1 MASKPPTPPPAAAA
15 ANGAAAAGAATPAKT
30 SALAAWLPLILTL
43 TLMPVLAWATMNF
56 LVLPKLQKALA
67 KPAAEEA
74 ADPAEADAHGAKPA
88 DGKTDSHGKAEKKD
102 AHGKPEKA
110 DAHAKPDKAD
120 AHGKPD
126 KAAAKKSDP
135 KTKVLA
141 PLSKVLVNV
150 FGTGGARYLVVSM
163 TLVGHTPEFKTKVE
177 ENKDQLLDAAA
188 STLAS
193 KSITDLERLGVR
205 NQIRAELVT
214 VFNTV
219 LKATPVQE
227 IYLTEF
233 AVQ

>member
-30 SALAAWLPLILTL
+30 SALAAWLPLIVTL

-56 LVLPKLQKALA
+56 LVLPKLQKSLA

-74 ADPAEADAHGAKPA
+74 ADPAEADAHGDKS
-88 DGKTDSHGKAEKKD
+88 DSHGKTE
-102 AHGKPEKA
+102 
-110 DAHAKPDKAD
+110 KAD
-120 AHGKPD
+120 AHGKTDKPAKADSHGKTDKPD
-126 KAAAKKSDP
+126 KAAAAKKGDP

-141 PLSKVLVNV
+141 PLTKVLVNV
-150 FGTGGARYLVVSM
+150 FGTGGARYLIVSM
-163 TLVGHTPEFKTKVE
+163 TLVGNTPEFKTKVE

>member
-15 ANGAAAAGAATPAKT
+15 TGAAAAGAATPAKA
-30 SALAAWLPLILTL
+30 SALAAWLPLIVTL
-43 TLMPVLAWATMNF
+43 TLMPVLAWATMHF

-67 KPAAEEA
+67 KPAVEEA
-74 ADPAEADAHGAKPA
+74 TDATDDAHGDKSEKS
-88 DGKTDSHGKAEKKD
+88 DKTDSHGKPA
-102 AHGKPEKA
+102 
-110 DAHAKPDKAD
+110 KAD
-120 AHGKPD
+120 AHGKSD
-126 KAAAKKSDP
+126 KPEKSAAAKKNDA
-135 KTKVLA
+135 KAKVLA

-150 FGTGGARYLVVSM
+150 FGTGGARYLIVSM
-163 TLVGHTPEFKTKVE
+163 TLVGNTPEFKTKVE

-193 KSITDLERLGVR
+193 KSISDLERLGIR

>member
-15 ANGAAAAGAATPAKT
+15 NGAAAAGATTPTKA

-74 ADPAEADAHGAKPA
+74 ADPAEADAHGEKTDKA
-88 DGKTDSHGKAEKKD
+88 DKTDS
-102 AHGKPEKA
+102 HGKPEKA
-110 DAHAKPDKAD
+110 DSHGKPAKAD
-120 AHGKPD
+120 AHGKTDKPD
-126 KAAAKKSDP
+126 KSAAAKTKDG
-135 KTKVLA
+135 KAKVLA
-141 PLSKVLVNV
+141 PLTKVLVNV
-150 FGTGGARYLVVSM
+150 FGTGGARYLIVSM
-163 TLVGHTPEFKTKVE
+163 TLVGNTPEFKTKVE

-205 NQIRAELVT
+205 NQIRAELVS

>member
-15 ANGAAAAGAATPAKT
+15 ANGAAATGATTPAKA
-30 SALAAWLPLILTL
+30 SALAAWLPLIITL

-56 LVLPKLQKALA
+56 LVLPKLQKSLA

-74 ADPAEADAHGAKPA
+74 TDATDGAEAHGDKA
-88 DGKTDSHGKAEKKD
+88 DKADS
-102 AHGKPEKA
+102 HGKPEKA
-110 DAHAKPDKAD
+110 DAHGKTDKPDKS
-120 AHGKPD
+120 
-126 KAAAKKSDP
+126 AAAKKTAG

-150 FGTGGARYLVVSM
+150 FGTGGARYLIVTM
-163 TLVGHTPEFKTKVE
+163 TLVGNTPEFKTKVE

>member
-1 MASKPPTPPPAAAA
+1 MASKPPTPPP
-15 ANGAAAAGAATPAKT
+15 AAGAATPAKT
-30 SALAAWLPLILTL
+30 SALAAWLPLIVTL

-56 LVLPKLQKALA
+56 LVLPKLQKSLA

-74 ADPAEADAHGAKPA
+74 ADPAEADAHGDKS
-88 DGKTDSHGKAEKKD
+88 DSHGKTE
-102 AHGKPEKA
+102 
-110 DAHAKPDKAD
+110 KAD
-120 AHGKPD
+120 AHGKTDKPAKADSHGKTDKPD
-126 KAAAKKSDP
+126 KAAAAKKGDP

-141 PLSKVLVNV
+141 PLTKVLVNV
-150 FGTGGARYLVVSM
+150 FGTGGARYLIVSM
-163 TLVGHTPEFKTKVE
+163 TLVGNTPEFKTKVE

>member
-1 MASKPPTPPPAAAA
+1 MASKPPMPPPAAAA
-15 ANGAAAAGAATPAKT
+15 ANGAAAAGAATPAKA

-67 KPAAEEA
+67 KPAAEAATDAAEA
-74 ADPAEADAHGAKPA
+74 ADAHGDKADKP
-88 DGKTDSHGKAEKKD
+88 DSHGKPA
-102 AHGKPEKA
+102 
-110 DAHAKPDKAD
+110 KAD
-120 AHGKPD
+120 AHGKTDKPD
-126 KAAAKKSDP
+126 KAAAAKKTDG

-141 PLSKVLVNV
+141 PLTKVLVNV
-150 FGTGGARYLVVSM
+150 FGTGGARYLVVTM
-163 TLVGHTPEFKTKVE
+163 TLVGNTPEFKTKVE

>member
-15 ANGAAAAGAATPAKT
+15 ANGAAAAGAATPTKA
-30 SALAAWLPLILTL
+30 SALAAWLPLLLTL

-74 ADPAEADAHGAKPA
+74 ADPAEADAHGDKTDKA
-88 DGKTDSHGKAEKKD
+88 GKTDS
-102 AHGKPEKA
+102 HGKPEKA
-110 DAHAKPDKAD
+110 DAHGKPEKPDKAD
-120 AHGKPD
+120 AHGKTD
-126 KAAAKKSDP
+126 KPEKSAAAQKKDA
-135 KTKVLA
+135 KAKVLA
-141 PLSKVLVNV
+141 PLTKVLVNV
-150 FGTGGARYLVVSM
+150 FGTGGARYLIVSM
-163 TLVGHTPEFKTKVE
+163 TLVGNTPEFKTKVE